1 MTIVYSGEGAKGKVI
16 VNIPVERVGVLIGSK
31 GRIRKR
37 IEENT
42 NTRISVD
49 SEAGEVTI
57 IPREGATIINIEIA
71 RRIVE
76 AIGYGFNAEDSL
88 RLLDENLILDV
99 IDLKDFFRRRE
110 DIVRIKGRIIGERG
124 KFRRTLEEMTG
135 VRVSIYD
142 RYVAIIGEY
151 EYVRIVREAIK
162 MIISGRQHKT
172 VLNFLRREISAV
184 ERRRITELWYE
195 RET

>member
-184 ERRRITELWYE
+184 ERRRITELWYK

>member
-110 DIVRIKGRIIGERG
+110 DIVRIKGRLIGERG

-184 ERRRITELWYE
+184 ERRRITELWYK